1 MWPRFGSFVHLQR
14 QHARSDKYGVLSI
27 RAARRYR
34 WRLAGG
40 RLIVGSGNVRFA
52 PNRLER
58 RRAGTH
64 WECAAEDVT
73 EVRARG
79 RIWLAVETAAGTEI
93 FRVFGAAAAVPRLE
107 EALHLVGQG
116 RSKIPA

>member
-1 MWPRFGSFVHLQR
+1 MRLQHQSR
-14 QHARSDKYGVLSI
+14 TTDHPGVVSI

-40 RLIVGSGNVRFA
+40 RLEAGSAIVRFA

-58 RRAGTH
+58 RRADTC
-64 WECAAEDVT
+64 WEASAQDVT

-79 RIWLAVETAAGTEI
+79 RMWLVVETAAGAET
-93 FRVFGAAAAVPRLE
+93 FRVFGAAAVVPRLE
-107 EALHLVGQG
+107 EALHLGAHADV
-116 RSKIPA
+116 SP

>member
-1 MWPRFGSFVHLQR
+1 MI
-14 QHARSDKYGVLSI
+14 SI

-40 RLIVGSGNVRFA
+40 RLIVDGGNVRFV

-58 RRAGTH
+58 RSAGTH
-64 WECAAEDVT
+64 WECAADDVT
-73 EVRARG
+73 EVLARG
-79 RIWLAVETAAGTEI
+79 RIWLSVETSTGSEM
-93 FRVFGAAAAVPRLE
+93 FRIFGAAAAVPRLE